1 MIIGN
6 SFNNFSY
13 NIQQSVKTTQPPAN
27 PAQTSSPVD
36 SNHQGQHTHTKRKDS
51 NLDGLGQGYLD

>member
-13 NIQQSVKTTQPPAN
+13 NIQQSGKTTQPPAN

-36 SNHQGQHTHTKRKDS
+36 SNEPGQHTRKKRNDS
-51 NLDGLGQGYLD
+51 NLDSLGQGRVL